1 MLIENILKKLN
12 EKFKNDTPRLNH
24 ILGVYRKAMELS
36 RFHKVDSLQSQISAL
51 FHDYTKNNSLEFHLS
66 VLDKKIIN
74 KYKQA
79 TFMYHAFSAPIVL
92 EKEFKINDKKILN
105 AIRKHVWGHKTM
117 NKLDKIIF
125 LSDKLENNRDFP
137 QVNYFRKLAF
147 EDLDQAV
154 YQLLKFNFE
163 YYKIK
168 GGKHFEEQLEILAS
182 LEKKIKK

>member
-12 EKFKNDTPRLNH
+12 EKFKNDAPRLNH

-36 RFHKVDSLQSQISAL
+36 RFHKVDILQAQIAAL
-51 FHDYTKNNSLEFHLS
+51 FHDYTKNDSLEFHVS

-79 TFMYHAFSAPIVL
+79 TFMYHAFSAPVVL
-92 EKEFKINDKKILN
+92 EKEFKISDKKILN

-117 NKLDKIIF
+117 NKLDKIIL
-125 LSDKLENNRDFP
+125 LSDKLENNRDFQ

-154 YQLLKFNFE
+154 YQLLKFNFA
-163 YYKIK
+163 YYQSK
-168 GGKHFEEQLEILAS
+168 GFKQYEEQLAILAS
-182 LEKKIKK
+182 LEKKLKK